1 MKISRIGLVALLS
14 ALLAGFA
21 LAAHAADGAIKVTS
35 LAEIDVVTV
44 GKDGKKSVKRGPA
57 ATAVPGTEVIFS
69 NVFENVS
76 SKAATGIVIN
86 NPVPNNTAYK
96 SGSAMGKDTV
106 ITFSADGGKTFDVES
121 KLTVMGA
128 DGKKRAAVA
137 GDYTHIRWA
146 YQGQLPPGKSG
157 DVSFK
162 AVIK

>member
-1 MKISRIGLVALLS
+1 MKISRITLAALLS
-14 ALLAGFA
+14 VALGGFS
-21 LAAHAADGAIKVTS
+21 LAAQAADGAIKVTS
-35 LAEIDVVTV
+35 LAEVDVVTV

-57 ATAVPGTEVIFS
+57 ATTVPGTEVIFS
-69 NVFENVS
+69 NVFENIS
-76 SKAATGIVIN
+76 TKTASGIVIN

-96 SGSAMGKDTV
+96 GGSAMGKDTI
-106 ITFSADGGKTFDVES
+106 ITFSADGGKTFDEES
-121 KLTVMGA
+121 KLTVVGA

-146 YQGQLPPGKSG
+146 YKGQLPPGKSG